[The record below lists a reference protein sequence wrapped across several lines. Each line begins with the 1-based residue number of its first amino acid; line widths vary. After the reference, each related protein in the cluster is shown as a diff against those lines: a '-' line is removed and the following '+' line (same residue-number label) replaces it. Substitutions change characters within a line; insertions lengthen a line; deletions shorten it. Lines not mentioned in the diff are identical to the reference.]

1 MLAGVSGSLLSH
13 EALERIIPES
23 LRGRLGEA
31 DRERASRRL
40 RAWHRSI
47 EARLGPSASARM
59 VFDQIAGPLVAQL
72 GYKALPLA
80 ASGLCYTAILEAGR
94 VTPAVLLVTAWGQ
107 DLTTI
112 WREAVRRGIGCDAR
126 WCLCVS
132 GPAVR
137 LTDSQRTYS
146 RRFLE
151 FDLHAVAENDATFSA
166 MWGLLRASALVL
178 SSTDGQPAL
187 DRAIAI
193 SEQHLVSVRGSL
205 QHGVQEALVTLTR
218 AFVSARGRRRVLQN
232 LQKPDGITSA
242 DESLIVIYRI
252 LFLLFAEARGL
263 VPQLA
268 SRLPRELHDRIDPER
283 CRNPAETSRPVGN
296 TSGHLAPRSSGMP
309 CGIPSSAAVQRSPLL
324 ACARATLR
332 RPGPGRWRRAAGCAR
347 VDDAPGTPKSGRS
360 RADRLRGSRR
370 RAARRRVR
378 AVARLQA
385 ARRLDDGAGKT
396 GQAQGHR
403 ILLHAAFAD
412 RIPRSPH
419 ARPTRSGRHTRADHR
434 ACGSSIPRWAAAR
447 SSWPPV
453 ATSPRR
459 TKRRWFARVPRRAR
473 TSRRRTG
480 QDSGGRSH
488 SDVCTASTSTRWPF
502 NWAACRSGSRR
513 SLPAG
518 P

>member
-218 AFVSARGRRRVLQN
+218 AFVSARGQRRVLQN

-263 VPQLA
+263 VPRWHPVFRESYTIESIRKDVEVLPRPRGLWETLQA
-268 SRLPRELHDRIDPER
+268 ISRLAHRGCHAGSLRVPPFNGRLFS
-283 CRNPAETSRPVGN
+283 PAHAPLSDV
-296 TSGHLAPRSSGMP
+296 LA
-309 CGIPSSAAVQRSPLL
+309 
-324 ACARATLR
+324 
-332 RPGPGRWRRAAGCAR
+332 
-347 VDDAPGTPKSGRS
+347 
-360 RADRLRGSRR
+360 
-370 RAARRRVR
+370 
-378 AVARLQA
+378 
-385 ARRLDDGAGKT
+385 LDDGAVR
-396 GQAQGHR
+396 QAVLALTTR
-403 ILLHAAFAD
+403 
-412 RIPRSPH
+412 P
-419 ARPTRSGRHTRADHR
+419 ARP
-434 ACGSSIPRWAAAR
+434 
-447 SSWPPV
+447 
-453 ATSPRR
+453 
-459 TKRRWFARVPRRAR
+459 K
-473 TSRRRTG
+473 
-480 QDSGGRSH
+480 
-488 SDVCTASTSTRWPF
+488 TAV
-502 NWAACRSGSRR
+502 
-513 SLPAG
+513 
-518 P
+518 